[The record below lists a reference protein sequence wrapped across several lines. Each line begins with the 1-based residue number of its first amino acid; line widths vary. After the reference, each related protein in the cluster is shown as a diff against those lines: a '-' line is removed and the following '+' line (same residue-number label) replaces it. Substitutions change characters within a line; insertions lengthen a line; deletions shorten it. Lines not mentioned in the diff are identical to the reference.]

1 MFENF
6 SINENNG
13 KPHFWQVLGQRLSNN
28 NGYNARWVADDSLK
42 KDSLEKDVKAS
53 KGEQKLAVISG
64 LKAGNVEH
72 YQVTT
77 HKDNVD
83 DVMKI
88 AKSILDTHQSNLPD
102 GYEVRR
108 QGDWFVQVD
117 YSPKKNVEVKKDGE
131 W

>member
-28 NGYNARWVADDSLK
+28 NGYKVQWVADDSLK
-42 KDSLEKDVKAS
+42 KDPLEEDVKKS

-64 LKAGNVEH
+64 QKVGDWEF

-108 QGDWFVQVD
+108 QGDWFVQVQD
-117 YSPKKNVEVKKDGE
+117 LRKKNDEVKKDGE